1 MNPETNI
8 VDPAMLAQKYVDAVR
23 EEITRDSLKIRVLG
37 LIATKDKPSLA
48 YARATKKKFDNVG
61 IDYDLQH
68 IERLDLEKAILEA
81 NEDHTIHGIFVY
93 YPVFHNQQ
101 DDYLRNQVDYRKD
114 IEAGSIYWTQKLY
127 TNDRHA
133 NKDSTQKAL
142 LPCTPLAIV
151 KLLTEIGRYAE
162 DIERPIND
170 KTVTIFNRS
179 EVIGRPLAM
188 MMSND
193 GARVYSFD
201 INGPLLFK
209 DAVPEETNITRTQ
222 ALMESDIII
231 TGVPSADFKK
241 ISTSEFRDGTLCINF
256 SSISNFAEDVLEHT
270 DVFIPRVGPM
280 TVAMCI
286 RNTLRLYR
294 NFHE

>member
-1 MNPETNI
+1 MSPNTNI
-8 VDPAMLAQKYVDAVR
+8 VDPARLAQKYVDAVR
-23 EEITRDSLKIRVLG
+23 EEIGKDSLKISVLG
-37 LIATKDKPSLA
+37 LIATKDKPSLT
-48 YARATKKKFDNVG
+48 YALATKKKFDNVG
-61 IDYDLQH
+61 INYDLRH
-68 IERLDLEKAILEA
+68 VERLDLEKTILEA
-81 NEDHTIHGIFVY
+81 NKDDTIHGVFVY

-101 DDYLRNQVDYRKD
+101 DDYLRNQVDYKKD
-114 IEAGSIYWTQKLY
+114 IEAGSIHWTQKLY

-133 NKDSTQKAL
+133 NKSTAQKAL

-201 INGPLLFK
+201 INGPLLFR
-209 DAVPEETNITRTQ
+209 DAIPEETDITRAQ

-231 TGVPSADFKK
+231 TGVPSTEFKK

-256 SSISNFAEDVLEHT
+256 SSITNFEEDMLEHT